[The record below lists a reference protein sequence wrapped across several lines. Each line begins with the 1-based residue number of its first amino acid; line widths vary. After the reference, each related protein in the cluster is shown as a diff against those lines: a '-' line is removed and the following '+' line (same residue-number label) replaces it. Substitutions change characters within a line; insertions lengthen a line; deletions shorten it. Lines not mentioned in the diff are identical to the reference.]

1 MNSFCLIFVAVAVL
15 YWLYRVFQFFKQ
27 FSTPCCEN
35 LISGEILGGSLWVKG
50 KQIYSSFPQLK
61 SVALVPVPSHV
72 SVLRPYVPSS
82 SLKVVEEMHFF
93 FFLNEAI
100 WDVPH
105 GDTSWLRWQ
114 KAVPLGVAIHSS
126 AILCPSLSYW
136 IFLFCWGL
144 LELTFLTFLT
154 FLARKVRLPFGAYSA
169 KARTTGERKTKLTT
183 VPWRAGQRH
192 WLLRTHP
199 GPECLL

>member
-1 MNSFCLIFVAVAVL
+1 MNSFCLIFVAVAVF

-61 SVALVPVPSHV
+61 SVALFLFHPMSQSWDPMCPVPPW
-72 SVLRPYVPSS
+72 RW
-82 SLKVVEEMHFF
+82 LKRCIF

-114 KAVPLGVAIHSS
+114 TAVPSGVAIHSG

-144 LELTFLTFLT
+144 PELTFLT

-169 KARTTGERKTKLTT
+169 KARTQESAR
-183 VPWRAGQRH
+183 PN
-192 WLLRTHP
+192 
-199 GPECLL
+199 